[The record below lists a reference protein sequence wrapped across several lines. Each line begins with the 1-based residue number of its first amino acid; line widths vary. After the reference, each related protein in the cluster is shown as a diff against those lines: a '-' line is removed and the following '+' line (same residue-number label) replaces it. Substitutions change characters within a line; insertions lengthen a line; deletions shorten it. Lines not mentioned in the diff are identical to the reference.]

1 MGRAVLLLLLLVH
14 WTFFLITTY
23 NCIHCYHLYDPSY
36 KTLSLI
42 ITLWYQWFTIDVNIR
57 HMLVMILLQYKYI
70 RRYIIFSWLT
80 SSNWEGSVSI
90 RRYRLWMGRVLLRS
104 YTGGVFVATVIASR
118 QVKSSLDSIKPHVR
132 SVTSITFVW
141 SILSLL
147 IASSRI
153 HATTSNDFWIALT
166 FMVMLW

>member
-23 NCIHCYHLYDPSY
+23 NCIHCYHLLWSILHDVVSCYY
-36 KTLSLI
+36 VLI
-42 ITLWYQWFTIDVNIR
+42 SVTWWCWLYYSISI
-57 HMLVMILLQYKYI
+57 H
-70 RRYIIFSWLT
+70 RYIFFSWLT
-80 SSNWEGSVSI
+80 SSNQEGSVSI
-90 RRYRLWMGRVLLRS
+90 RRCRLWMGRVLLRS

-132 SVTSITFVW
+132 SVTSITFIW

-147 IASSRI
+147 PASSRI
-153 HATTSNDFWIALT
+153 HATASNDF
-166 FMVMLW
+166 